1 MGWLGRARAHLGRQL
16 CNPIISG
23 LPPRAGW
30 GGGRP
35 LTWLVH
41 LQVEGAADIRLAGI
55 GGLSAL
61 LGWTEVQQQ
70 TSKGFLG
77 GGSNIIKAVR

>member
-1 MGWLGRARAHLGRQL
+1 MYVANRDLKQCASMPCWPGMQLAWLTGVLM
-16 CNPIISG
+16 
-23 LPPRAGW
+23 
-30 GGGRP
+30 
-35 LTWLVH
+35 
-41 LQVEGAADIRLAGI
+41 QVEGTNDIRMAGI

-77 GGSNIIKAVR
+77 GGSNIIKGVCAQL

>member
-1 MGWLGRARAHLGRQL
+1 MPKHPAD
-16 CNPIISG
+16 CPI
-23 LPPRAGW
+23 W
-30 GGGRP
+30 E
-35 LTWLVH
+35 
-41 LQVEGAADIRLAGI
+41 QVEGDQDIRMAGI

-77 GGSNIIKAVR
+77 GGSNIIKGVRLLMPPPPPFAN

>member
-1 MGWLGRARAHLGRQL
+1 M
-16 CNPIISG
+16 
-23 LPPRAGW
+23 
-30 GGGRP
+30 
-35 LTWLVH
+35 
-41 LQVEGAADIRLAGI
+41 EGEQDIRMAGV

-77 GGSNIIKAVR
+77 GGSNIIKGV

>member
-1 MGWLGRARAHLGRQL
+1 M
-16 CNPIISG
+16 
-23 LPPRAGW
+23 
-30 GGGRP
+30 
-35 LTWLVH
+35 
-41 LQVEGAADIRLAGI
+41 AGI

-77 GGSNIIKAVR
+77 GGSNIIKGVRPFTAWPECHRSPAAA